1 MEQAMNDIIKN
12 YEKNQITEILKTSK
26 ITDFNPGDTVKVNI
40 KIKEGDKERVQAFQ
54 GICIA
59 KKNNGL
65 SSSFSVRKISSG
77 EGVERVFPLYS
88 NIIESIERVKT
99 GDVRRA
105 KLYYLRN
112 LSGKKARIAERT
124 DGRSYNDAQFES
136 QPEITEPEVVAEPAA
151 EVAPTPEPVAEAA
164 PETVTETPVETAQ
177 ETPKDSTAPE
187 AEVVAEEADK
197 K

>member
-59 KKNNGL
+59 KKSNGL

-136 QPEITEPEVVAEPAA
+136 QPEITEPEVVAEPVA
-151 EVAPTPEPVAEAA
+151 EAAPTPEPVSEAV

-177 ETPKDSTAPE
+177 EKPKDNTAPE
-187 AEVVAEEADK
+187 VEVVAEEADK

>member
-26 ITDFNPGDTVKVNI
+26 IVDFNPGDTVKVNI

-88 NIIESIERVKT
+88 NIIESIERIKT

-136 QPEITEPEVVAEPAA
+136 QPEITEPEVVAEP
-151 EVAPTPEPVAEAA
+151 VAEAA
-164 PETVTETPVETAQ
+164 PTQEPAVEPSSETVTKTPVETAQ
-177 ETPKDSTAPE
+177 EKPKDNTAPE

>member
-1 MEQAMNDIIKN
+1 MEQSMNDIIKN

-26 ITDFNPGDTVKVNI
+26 IIDFNPGDTVKVNI
-40 KIKEGDKERVQAFQ
+40 KIKEGDKERVQACQ

-88 NIIESIERVKT
+88 NIIESIERIKT

-136 QPEITEPEVVAEPAA
+136 QPEVVA
-151 EVAPTPEPVAEAA
+151 EPVAEAA
-164 PETVTETPVETAQ
+164 PTQEPAVEPSSETVTKTPVETAQ
-177 ETPKDSTAPE
+177 EKPKDNTAPE

>member
-12 YEKNQITEILKTSK
+12 YEKNQISEILKSSK

-124 DGRSYNDAQFES
+124 DGRAYNDAQFES
-136 QPEITEPEVVAEPAA
+136 QPEITEPEAVA
-151 EVAPTPEPVAEAA
+151 EPVAEAPTQEPA
-164 PETVTETPVETAQ
+164 VETSPETVTETPVETTH
-177 ETPKDSTAPE
+177 EEPIENPVPE
-187 AEVVAEEADK
+187 AEVVAEETEK

>member
-1 MEQAMNDIIKN
+1 MNDIIKN
-12 YEKNQITEILKTSK
+12 YEKNQISEILKSSK

-124 DGRSYNDAQFES
+124 DGRAYNDAQFES
-136 QPEITEPEVVAEPAA
+136 QPEITEPEAVAEPVVEA
-151 EVAPTPEPVAEAA
+151 APTQEPAVETS
-164 PETVTETPVETAQ
+164 PETVTETPVETTH
-177 ETPKDSTAPE
+177 EEPIENPVPE
-187 AEVVAEEADK
+187 AEVVAEETEK

>member
-1 MEQAMNDIIKN
+1 MEQAMNEIIKN
-12 YEKNQITEILKTSK
+12 YEKQQIQEIIKKSK
-26 ITDFNPGDTVKVNI
+26 ITDFKPGDTVKVNI

-54 GICIA
+54 GVCIA

-65 SSSFSVRKISSG
+65 NSSFSVRKISSG

-88 NIIESIERVKT
+88 NIIESIQRVKS

-112 LSGKKARIAERT
+112 LSGKKARISERT
-124 DGRSYNDAQFES
+124 DGSSYNDAQYES
-136 QPEITEPEVVAEPAA
+136 LPEVTEPEFVADAVPTEQQVVEPSAETA
-151 EVAPTPEPVAEAA
+151 
-164 PETVTETPVETAQ
+164 TETPVETAQ
-177 ETPKDSTAPE
+177 ETSVDNSAPK
-187 AEVVAEEADK
+187 AEVVAEETEK

>member
-136 QPEITEPEVVAEPAA
+136 QPEITEPEVVAEPVA
-151 EVAPTPEPVAEAA
+151 EAAPTPEPVSEAV

-177 ETPKDSTAPE
+177 EKPKDNTAPE
-187 AEVVAEEADK
+187 VEVVAEEADK

>member
-1 MEQAMNDIIKN
+1 MNEIIKN
-12 YEKNQITEILKTSK
+12 YEKQQIQEIIKNSK

-54 GICIA
+54 GVCIA

-65 SSSFSVRKISSG
+65 NSSFSVRKISSG

-88 NIIESIERVKT
+88 NIIESIERVKA

-124 DGRSYNDAQFES
+124 DGRSYDDS
-136 QPEITEPEVVAEPAA
+136 QYEPTAEVIEPKIAVEAVEVSTDTVLENASEPMQETSTVNSTPEVAVVED
-151 EVAPTPEPVAEAA
+151 TEA
-164 PETVTETPVETAQ
+164 
-177 ETPKDSTAPE
+177 K
-187 AEVVAEEADK
+187 
-197 K
+197 

>member
-12 YEKNQITEILKTSK
+12 YEKNQISEILKSSK

-124 DGRSYNDAQFES
+124 DGRAYNDAQFES
-136 QPEITEPEVVAEPAA
+136 QPEITEA
-151 EVAPTPEPVAEAA
+151 VAEAA
-164 PETVTETPVETAQ
+164 PTQEPVVETSPETVTETPVETTH
-177 ETPKDSTAPE
+177 EEPIENPVPE
-187 AEVVAEEADK
+187 AEVVAEETEK

>member
-1 MEQAMNDIIKN
+1 MNDIIKN
-12 YEKNQITEILKTSK
+12 YEKNEIAEILKNSK

-124 DGRSYNDAQFES
+124 DGRAYDDAQYES
-136 QPEITEPEVVAEPAA
+136 VPAVIEPEVVAAPA
-151 EVAPTPEPVAEAA
+151 EQPVAETS
-164 PETVTETPVETAQ
+164 PEPVTETPVETAQ
-177 ETPKDSTAPE
+177 ETPTENPAPE
-187 AEVVAEEADK
+187 AEVVAEETK
-197 K
+197 KK

>member
-77 EGVERVFPLYS
+77 EAVERVFPLYS

-164 PETVTETPVETAQ
+164 PVTVKETPVETAQ

>member
-12 YEKNQITEILKTSK
+12 YEKNQISEILKSSK

-124 DGRSYNDAQFES
+124 DGRAYNDAQFES
-136 QPEITEPEVVAEPAA
+136 QPEITEPEAVAEPVVEA
-151 EVAPTPEPVAEAA
+151 APTQEPAVETS
-164 PETVTETPVETAQ
+164 PETVTETPVETTH
-177 ETPKDSTAPE
+177 EEPIENPVPE
-187 AEVVAEEADK
+187 AEAVAEETEK

>member
-1 MEQAMNDIIKN
+1 MNDIIKN

-151 EVAPTPEPVAEAA
+151 EVAPTPEPLAEAA
-164 PETVTETPVETAQ
+164 PVTVKETPVETAQ

>member
-136 QPEITEPEVVAEPAA
+136 QPEITETEVVAEPVSEA
-151 EVAPTPEPVAEAA
+151 APTPEPVSEAV

-177 ETPKDSTAPE
+177 EKPKDNTAPE
-187 AEVVAEEADK
+187 VEVVAEEADK

>member
-1 MEQAMNDIIKN
+1 MNDIIKN

-59 KKNNGL
+59 KKSNGL

-177 ETPKDSTAPE
+177 ETPKDNTAPE

>member
-112 LSGKKARIAERT
+112 LSGKKSRIAERT

-151 EVAPTPEPVAEAA
+151 EVAPTPEPLAEAA
-164 PETVTETPVETAQ
+164 PVTVKETPVETAQ

>member
-1 MEQAMNDIIKN
+1 MNDIIKN

-136 QPEITEPEVVAEPAA
+136 QPEITETEVVAEPVSEA
-151 EVAPTPEPVAEAA
+151 APTPEPVSEAV

-177 ETPKDSTAPE
+177 EKPKDNTAPE
-187 AEVVAEEADK
+187 VEVVAEEADK

>member
-1 MEQAMNDIIKN
+1 MNDIIKN

-26 ITDFNPGDTVKVNI
+26 IIDFNPGDTVKVNI

-151 EVAPTPEPVAEAA
+151 EVAPTPEPLAEAA

-177 ETPKDSTAPE
+177 ETPKDNTAPE

>member
-59 KKNNGL
+59 KKSNGL

-124 DGRSYNDAQFES
+124 DGRSYNDAQFDS
-136 QPEITEPEVVAEPAA
+136 QPEITEPEVVAEPVAKA
-151 EVAPTPEPVAEAA
+151 APTPEPVAEAV

-177 ETPKDSTAPE
+177 EKPKDNTAPE
-187 AEVVAEEADK
+187 VEVVAEEADK

>member
-88 NIIESIERVKT
+88 NIIESIERIKT

-136 QPEITEPEVVAEPAA
+136 QPEITEPEVVAEP
-151 EVAPTPEPVAEAA
+151 VVEAA
-164 PETVTETPVETAQ
+164 PTQEPAVEPSSETVTKTPVETAQ
-177 ETPKDSTAPE
+177 EKPKDNTAPE

>member
-59 KKNNGL
+59 KKSNGL

-136 QPEITEPEVVAEPAA
+136 QPEITEPEVVAEPVA
-151 EVAPTPEPVAEAA
+151 EAAPTPEPLAEAA
-164 PETVTETPVETAQ
+164 PETVTETPVETAK
-177 ETPKDSTAPE
+177 ETPKDNTASE

>member
-1 MEQAMNDIIKN
+1 MNDIIKN
-12 YEKNQITEILKTSK
+12 YEKNQITEILKSSK

-124 DGRSYNDAQFES
+124 DGRAYNDAQFES
-136 QPEITEPEVVAEPAA
+136 QPEITEPEAVAEPVVEA
-151 EVAPTPEPVAEAA
+151 APTQEPAVETS
-164 PETVTETPVETAQ
+164 PETVTETPVETTH
-177 ETPKDSTAPE
+177 EEPTENPVPE
-187 AEVVAEEADK
+187 AEVVAEETEK

>member
-12 YEKNQITEILKTSK
+12 YEKNQITEILKSSK

-124 DGRSYNDAQFES
+124 DGRAYNDAQFES
-136 QPEITEPEVVAEPAA
+136 QPEITEPEAVAEPVVEA
-151 EVAPTPEPVAEAA
+151 APTQEPAVETS
-164 PETVTETPVETAQ
+164 PETVTETPVETTH
-177 ETPKDSTAPE
+177 EEPIENPVPE
-187 AEVVAEEADK
+187 AEVVAEETEK

>member
-54 GICIA
+54 GIWIA
-59 KKNNGL
+59 KKSNGL

-136 QPEITEPEVVAEPAA
+136 QPEITEPEVVAEPVA
-151 EVAPTPEPVAEAA
+151 EAAPTPEPVAEAV

-177 ETPKDSTAPE
+177 EKPKDNTAPE
-187 AEVVAEEADK
+187 VEVVAEEADK

>member
-1 MEQAMNDIIKN
+1 MNDIIKN
-12 YEKNQITEILKTSK
+12 YEKNQITEILKSSK

-124 DGRSYNDAQFES
+124 DGRAYNDAQFES
-136 QPEITEPEVVAEPAA
+136 QPEITEPEAVAEPVVEA
-151 EVAPTPEPVAEAA
+151 APTQEPAVETS
-164 PETVTETPVETAQ
+164 PETVTETPVETTH
-177 ETPKDSTAPE
+177 EEPIENPVPE
-187 AEVVAEEADK
+187 AEVVAEETEK

>member
-1 MEQAMNDIIKN
+1 MNDIIKN

-26 ITDFNPGDTVKVNI
+26 IIDFNPGDTVKVNI

-88 NIIESIERVKT
+88 NIIESIERIKT

-136 QPEITEPEVVAEPAA
+136 QPEITEPEVVAEP
-151 EVAPTPEPVAEAA
+151 VAEAA
-164 PETVTETPVETAQ
+164 PTQEPAVEPSLETVTKTPVETAQ
-177 ETPKDSTAPE
+177 EKPKDNTAPE

>member
-136 QPEITEPEVVAEPAA
+136 QPEITETEVVAEPVSEA
-151 EVAPTPEPVAEAA
+151 APTPEPVSEAV

-177 ETPKDSTAPE
+177 EKPKDNTAPE
-187 AEVVAEEADK
+187 VEVVAEEADK
-197 K
+197 N

>member
-1 MEQAMNDIIKN
+1 MNELIKN
-12 YEKNQITEILKTSK
+12 YEKQQITEILKNSK

-40 KIKEGDKERVQAFQ
+40 KIKEGEKERVQAFQ

-77 EGVERVFPLYS
+77 EGVERVFPLFS
-88 NIIESIERVKT
+88 NIIESIERIKT

-112 LSGKKARIAERT
+112 LSGKKARISERT
-124 DGRSYNDAQFES
+124 DGRSYDETKYES
-136 QPEITEPEVVAEPAA
+136 ISETIEPEVTEAPANPVVEPSL
-151 EVAPTPEPVAEAA
+151 
-164 PETVTETPVETAQ
+164 ETVTETPAEPAQ
-177 ETPKDSTAPE
+177 ETTTENSTPE
-187 AEVVAEEADK
+187 AEAAAEETEAK
-197 K
+197 

>member
-1 MEQAMNDIIKN
+1 MNDIIKN

-26 ITDFNPGDTVKVNI
+26 IIDFNPGDTVKVNI

-88 NIIESIERVKT
+88 NIIESIERIKT

-136 QPEITEPEVVAEPAA
+136 QPEITEPEVLA
-151 EVAPTPEPVAEAA
+151 EPVAEAA
-164 PETVTETPVETAQ
+164 PTQEPAVEPSSETVTKTPVETAQ
-177 ETPKDSTAPE
+177 EKPKDNTAPE